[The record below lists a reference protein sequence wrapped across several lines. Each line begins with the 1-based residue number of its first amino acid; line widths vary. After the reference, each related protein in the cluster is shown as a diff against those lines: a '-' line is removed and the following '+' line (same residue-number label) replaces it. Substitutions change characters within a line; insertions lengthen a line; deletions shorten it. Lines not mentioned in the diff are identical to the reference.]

1 MRCFHAFFGLLALAA
16 LGLGCSSAG
25 LSHALE
31 AFHDGRL
38 PAAAAELRALE
49 GSYADENDRER
60 ARYALYRG
68 LTELGLG
75 NVVVAERWLALAWR
89 ADAADAR
96 CFDARDHGA
105 LLSAWRS
112 LGRLPGEPGTAG
124 SATSRGG

>member
-1 MRCFHAFFGLLALAA
+1 VRRFLGAFFLFALAT

-25 LSHALE
+25 LGPALA

-38 PAAAAELRALE
+38 PEAAAELRALE
-49 GSYADENDRER
+49 GLYRSGSAAER

-68 LTELGLG
+68 LAELGLG
-75 NVVVAERWLALAWR
+75 NAVAAERWLALAWR
-89 ADAADAR
+89 ADAADPR
-96 CFDARDHGA
+96 CFDDRDHGA

-124 SATSRGG
+124 